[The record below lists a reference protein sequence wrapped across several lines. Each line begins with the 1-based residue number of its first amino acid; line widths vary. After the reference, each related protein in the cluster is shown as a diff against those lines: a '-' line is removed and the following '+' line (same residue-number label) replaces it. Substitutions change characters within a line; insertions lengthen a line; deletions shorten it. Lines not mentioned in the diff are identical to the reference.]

1 MLYVC
6 IIINNTVAMSLVS
19 VSVWLT
25 GGVYSV
31 KKVYP
36 SVLCL
41 YHY

>member
-6 IIINNTVAMSLVS
+6 IIINNSAAMSLVS
-19 VSVWLT
+19 VSVWLA
-25 GGVYSV
+25 GGVHYV

-36 SVLCL
+36 SILCL